1 MSLIGIKAGLY
12 VSSHY
17 FMKLSQVQHCSWLDK
32 MHYSKTP
39 RKSRLTV
46 TTLVG
51 FNVSAKGVVA
61 LFDKILNLFEGGSNM
76 TSALV

>member
-1 MSLIGIKAGLY
+1 MFF
-12 VSSHY
+12 SHY
-17 FMKLSQVQHCSWLDK
+17 FMKLSQVQHCSWSDK

-61 LFDKILNLFEGGSNM
+61 LFDKILN
-76 TSALV
+76 